1 VTRFQD
7 VALSKDVEESSR
19 ETTMPIDDQTPRKQ
33 GETQTEPPM
42 ADSGMQWGLPLGL
55 AATAVVLTLVFYNA
69 NHGGTTPTTTAAVQ
83 PSKAPAR

>member
-1 VTRFQD
+1 
-7 VALSKDVEESSR
+7 
-19 ETTMPIDDQTPRKQ
+19 
-33 GETQTEPPM
+33 
-42 ADSGMQWGLPLGL
+42 MQWGLPLGL